1 MGALVLAGNTSGS
14 VTVDVPAVAGSNTA
28 TFPAS
33 TGTVMV
39 SGNQPA
45 FSAYSNTNQTITG
58 STFTKV
64 TLGTE
69 DFDTNNNFASSR
81 FTPTVAGYYQ
91 VNARLDAQASVGVV
105 TRTISSLYKNGVE
118 FKRGSDTFNTNAFTS
133 TVSDIIYFNGS
144 TDYIELYGYITA
156 GTTPIVNAG
165 QPLTYFSGCLVR
177 GA

>member
-1 MGALVLAGNTSGS
+1 MAMTIDGNGS
-14 VTVDVPAVAGSNTA
+14 ITGLVAGGLPDA
-28 TFPAS
+28 TITQPELAL
-33 TGTVMV
+33 GV
-39 SGNQPA
+39 SGTGPA

-69 DFDTNNNFASSR
+69 DFDTNSNFASSR

-91 VNARLDAQASVGVV
+91 VNGKVDAQASVGGV
-105 TRTISSLYKNGVE
+105 TRCILSIYRNGSE
-118 FKRGSDTFNTNAFTS
+118 FKRGYDTFGTTAFTS
-133 TVSDIIYFNGS
+133 VVSDIIYMNGS
-144 TDYIELYGYITA
+144 TDYVELYTYITA
-156 GTTPIVNAG
+156 GTTAIINAG